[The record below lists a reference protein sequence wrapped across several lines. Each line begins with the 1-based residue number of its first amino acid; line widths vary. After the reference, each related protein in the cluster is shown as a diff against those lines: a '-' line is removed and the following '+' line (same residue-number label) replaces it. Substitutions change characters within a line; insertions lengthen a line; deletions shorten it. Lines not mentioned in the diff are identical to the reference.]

1 MAFNLFLRFLD
12 TPLDSSFWVSRL
24 KVLLDIDGETA
35 LSPGLMMSSSK
46 TCAWYTFIYYGSEV
60 LILLTTQANRHQP
73 LTPRTSHAKH
83 MTTNGFRG
91 NRPSRLLM
99 KMRGCEDFCLFSHW
113 TPQEETKKKG
123 VFQEVSELL
132 LPLNLKKLRILQNKD
147 DHGTKWQIYLFI
159 FHFIGWSN

>member
-1 MAFNLFLRFLD
+1 MAFNLFLRFFD

-73 LTPRTSHAKH
+73 RTPRTSHAKH

-99 KMRGCEDFCLFSHW
+99 KMRSCEDFCLFSHW
-113 TPQEETKKKG
+113 TPQEEKKKKKG
-123 VFQEVSELL
+123 FPRGFRVTVAFKPQ
-132 LPLNLKKLRILQNKD
+132 KLRMLQNKD